1 MTFTVYQ
8 LNTRPIDVNSL
19 KLKNNNRKLTYICI
33 MKKIFTLSVLM
44 ITGFIACKND
54 SKTNEEPTV
63 STAETIHLKS
73 DSLKIEFDFPKKW
86 ETVKTPNQPNL
97 ITLKQPLT
105 DPSDA
110 YQENI
115 LIWTEQLP
123 MNISDSIYHLTTIA
137 QLKISNPK
145 LTIENKG
152 NKQIGDKKF
161 YQYSFEFTPADSNH
175 YVANGYTYF
184 NTKDSMGYNFNGTA
198 DKKNATAFQK
208 EIETILL
215 SFKSK

>member
-1 MTFTVYQ
+1 M
-8 LNTRPIDVNSL
+8 NSL

-33 MKKIFTLSVLM
+33 MKKICILSILM

-54 SKTNEEPTV
+54 SKTYGKSNE
-63 STAETIHLKS
+63 SKAETIHLKS

-86 ETVKTPNQPNL
+86 ETVKTPSQPNL

-105 DPSDA
+105 DASDA

-123 MNISDSIYHLTTIA
+123 MNISDSLYNLTTIA

-145 LTIENKG
+145 LMVENKG
-152 NKQIGDKKF
+152 MKQIGDKKF
-161 YQYSFEFTPADSNH
+161 FQYSFEFTPSDSNH
-175 YVANGYTYF
+175 YVVNGFTYF
-184 NTKDSMGYNFNGTA
+184 NTKDSMAYNFNGTA
-198 DKKNATAFQK
+198 DKKNAGLFQK

-215 SFKSK
+215 SFKTK

>member
-1 MTFTVYQ
+1 
-8 LNTRPIDVNSL
+8 
-19 KLKNNNRKLTYICI
+19 
-33 MKKIFTLSVLM
+33 MKKICILSVLM
-44 ITGFIACKND
+44 IMGFIACKND
-54 SKTNEEPTV
+54 SKTNEKSNE
-63 STAETIHLKS
+63 SKAETIHLKS

-105 DPSDA
+105 DASDA

-123 MNISDSIYHLTTIA
+123 MNISDSLYNLTTIA
-137 QLKISNPK
+137 QLKISNPN
-145 LTIENKG
+145 LMIENKG
-152 NKQIGDKKF
+152 IKQIGDKQF

-175 YVANGYTYF
+175 YVVNGFTYF

-198 DKKNATAFQK
+198 DKKNAGLFQK
-208 EIETILL
+208 EIEAILL
-215 SFKSK
+215 SFKTK

>member
-1 MTFTVYQ
+1 M
-8 LNTRPIDVNSL
+8 NSL

-33 MKKIFTLSVLM
+33 MKKICILSILM

-54 SKTNEEPTV
+54 SKTNEKSNE
-63 STAETIHLKS
+63 SKAETIHLKS

-105 DPSDA
+105 DASDA

-123 MNISDSIYHLTTIA
+123 MNISDSLYNLTTIA

-145 LTIENKG
+145 LMIENKG
-152 NKQIGDKKF
+152 MKQIGDKKF

-175 YVANGYTYF
+175 YVVNGYTYF
-184 NTKDSMGYNFNGTA
+184 NTKDSMAYNFNGTA
-198 DKKNATAFQK
+198 DKKNAGLFQK

-215 SFKSK
+215 SFKTK

>member
-1 MTFTVYQ
+1 M
-8 LNTRPIDVNSL
+8 NSL
-19 KLKNNNRKLTYICI
+19 KLKNNNRKLTYICN
-33 MKKIFTLSVLM
+33 MKKICILSVLM

-54 SKTNEEPTV
+54 PKTDQKPTV
-63 STAETIHLKS
+63 STVEIMHLKS

-86 ETVKTPNQPNL
+86 ETVKAPNQPNL

-161 YQYSFEFTPADSNH
+161 YQYSFEFTPADSNQ
-175 YVANGYTYF
+175 YVVYGYTYF
-184 NTKDSMGYNFNGTA
+184 NTNDSMGYNFNGTA

>member
-1 MTFTVYQ
+1 M
-8 LNTRPIDVNSL
+8 NSL

-33 MKKIFTLSVLM
+33 MKKICILSILM

-54 SKTNEEPTV
+54 SKTYEKSNE
-63 STAETIHLKS
+63 SKAETIHLKS

-86 ETVKTPNQPNL
+86 ETVKTPSQPNL

-105 DPSDA
+105 DASDT

-123 MNISDSIYHLTTIA
+123 MNISDSLYNLTTIA

-145 LTIENKG
+145 LMIENKG
-152 NKQIGDKKF
+152 MKQIGDKKF
-161 YQYSFEFTPADSNH
+161 FQYSFEFRPADSNH
-175 YVANGYTYF
+175 YVVNGYTYF
-184 NTKDSMGYNFNGTA
+184 NTKDSMAYNFNGTA
-198 DKKNATAFQK
+198 DKKNAGLFQK

-215 SFKSK
+215 SFKTK

>member
-1 MTFTVYQ
+1 
-8 LNTRPIDVNSL
+8 
-19 KLKNNNRKLTYICI
+19 
-33 MKKIFTLSVLM
+33 MKKICILSILM

-54 SKTNEEPTV
+54 SKTNEKSNE
-63 STAETIHLKS
+63 SKAETIHLKS

-105 DPSDA
+105 DASDA

-123 MNISDSIYHLTTIA
+123 MNISDSLYNLTTIA

-145 LTIENKG
+145 LMIENKG
-152 NKQIGDKKF
+152 MKQIGDKKF

-175 YVANGYTYF
+175 YVVNGNLYF
-184 NTKDSMGYNFNGTA
+184 IKVD
-198 DKKNATAFQK
+198 DLKKNKNFFCKKFNISITNSK
-208 EIETILL
+208 KLSLDIDTIYDLENA
-215 SFKSK
+215 KSIIK

>member
-1 MTFTVYQ
+1 MNFTVYQ

-86 ETVKTPNQPNL
+86 ETVKAPNQPNL

-175 YVANGYTYF
+175 YVVNGYTYF

-198 DKKNATAFQK
+198 DKKNAGLFQK

>member
-1 MTFTVYQ
+1 M
-8 LNTRPIDVNSL
+8 NSL

-33 MKKIFTLSVLM
+33 MKKICILSILM

-54 SKTNEEPTV
+54 SKTYEKSNE
-63 STAETIHLKS
+63 SKAETIHLKS

-86 ETVKTPNQPNL
+86 ETVKTPSQPNL

-105 DPSDA
+105 DASDT

-123 MNISDSIYHLTTIA
+123 MNISNSLYNLTTIA

-145 LTIENKG
+145 LIIENKG
-152 NKQIGDKKF
+152 MKQIGDKKF
-161 YQYSFEFTPADSNH
+161 FQYSFEFTPADSNH
-175 YVANGYTYF
+175 YVVNGFTYF

-198 DKKNATAFQK
+198 DKKNAGLFQK

-215 SFKSK
+215 SFKTK